1 MIPARLIR
9 TVPTVASDEAEGF
22 WRGACELHPHWDY
35 VTFRDPVD
43 RDKFPLTSPHWAA
56 CKSGAQM
63 AGLIRLE
70 ALWHWGG
77 IYLDSDVEVFR
88 PLDSLRPYDLF
99 ATWESAWSLNDAV
112 LGAMAGHPLVREA
125 IALAIERLPLGA
137 LHSGPKVVN
146 DLFRDKADVL
156 LLPPRSFS
164 PYLWN
169 EKHRRGEDHTVHP
182 GTFGAHHWANS
193 HGA

>member
-9 TVPTVASDEAEGF
+9 TIPTVASDEAEGF

-35 VTFRDPVD
+35 MTLRDPVD
-43 RDKFPLTSPHWAA
+43 PTKFPLTSAHWGA

-88 PLDSLRPYDLF
+88 PLDCLLPYDLF
-99 ATWESAWSLNDAV
+99 ATIES
-112 LGAMAGHPLVREA
+112 
-125 IALAIERLPLGA
+125 LPLGA
-137 LHSGPKVVN
+137 LHSGPKVIN

-169 EKHRRGEDHTVHP
+169 EKHRRHEDHTVHP